1 MLEVIYNDPFTT
13 LSIIDN
19 ADIEK
24 AYIVDDEL
32 QVYATIEYWKF
43 DINEIS
49 EIWQK
54 TLEEYL
60 ELEEEEIDFIIDYRK
75 KVIDKSIKEF
85 NTFIEMY
92 KRKRNL

>member
-1 MLEVIYNDPFTT
+1 MLDVIYNDPFTR
-13 LSIIDN
+13 LSLIDN

-32 QVYATIEYWKF
+32 QIYATIEYWKF
-43 DINEIS
+43 NINEIS

-60 ELEEEEIDFIIDYRK
+60 ELEEIDFIIYYRK

>member
-32 QVYATIEYWKF
+32 QVYATIEYWCF
-43 DINEIS
+43 DIFGIS
-49 EIWQK
+49 ETRQK
-54 TLEEYL
+54 TLAEYL
-60 ELEEEEIDFIIDYRK
+60 QLEDIDETITHRK
-75 KVIDKSIKEF
+75 MLADKSIKEF

>member
-1 MLEVIYNDPFTT
+1 MLEVIYNDPFTR
-13 LSIIDN
+13 LSLIDN
-19 ADIEK
+19 AEIEK

-54 TLEEYL
+54 TLEEYF
-60 ELEEEEIDFIIDYRK
+60 ELEEIDFLIDYRK
-75 KVIDKSIKEF
+75 KVIDKSIQGF
-85 NTFIEMY
+85 NTFIKMY
-92 KRKRNL
+92 NTRNL

>member
-32 QVYATIEYWKF
+32 QVYATIEYWCF
-43 DINEIS
+43 DIFGIS
-49 EIWQK
+49 ETWQK
-54 TLEEYL
+54 TLAEYL
-60 ELEEEEIDFIIDYRK
+60 KLNEIDFTFDHRK
-75 KVIDKSIKEF
+75 MLADKSIKEF

>member
-19 ADIEK
+19 ADIEIS
-24 AYIVDDEL
+24 YIVDDSF

-49 EIWQK
+49 EIWKK
-54 TLEEYL
+54 TLAEYL
-60 ELEEEEIDFIIDYRK
+60 KLEDIDNTIAHRK
-75 KVIDKSIKEF
+75 MLADKSIAAFKLFLE
-85 NTFIEMY
+85 NME
-92 KRKRNL
+92 K

>member
-1 MLEVIYNDPFTT
+1 MLEVIYNDPFTR
-13 LSIIDN
+13 LSLIEN
-19 ADIEK
+19 TDIEK

-32 QVYATIEYWKF
+32 QIYATINYHDF
-43 DINEIS
+43 DIDEML

-60 ELEEEEIDFIIDYRK
+60 ELEEEEIDFIIEYRK
-75 KVIDKSIKEF
+75 KLIDKSIKEF

>member
-1 MLEVIYNDPFTT
+1 MLEVIYNDPFTR
-13 LSIIDN
+13 LSLIDN
-19 ADIEK
+19 ADIETT
-24 AYIVDDEL
+24 YIVDDSF

-60 ELEEEEIDFIIDYRK
+60 ELEEIDFISDYRK
-75 KVIDKSIKEF
+75 KVIQESIAAFKQFLE
-85 NTFIEMY
+85 NME
-92 KRKRNL
+92 KQLNL

>member
-32 QVYATIEYWKF
+32 QIYATIEYWCF
-43 DINEIS
+43 DIFGIS
-49 EIWQK
+49 ETRQK
-54 TLEEYL
+54 TLAEYL
-60 ELEEEEIDFIIDYRK
+60 QLEDTDDNITYRK
-75 KVIDKSIKEF
+75 MLADKSIKEF

>member
-32 QVYATIEYWKF
+32 QVYATINYHDF
-43 DINEIS
+43 DIDEML
-49 EIWQK
+49 ETWQK
-54 TLEEYL
+54 TLTEYL
-60 ELEEEEIDFIIDYRK
+60 KLYDFDFSLEHRIMLA
-75 KVIDKSIKEF
+75 DKSINAFKEF
-85 NTFIEMY
+85 LENMEDTN
-92 KRKRNL
+92 NL

>member
-1 MLEVIYNDPFTT
+1 MLEVIYNDPFTR
-13 LSIIDN
+13 LSLIDN
-19 ADIEK
+19 ADIETT
-24 AYIVDDEL
+24 YIVDDSF

-60 ELEEEEIDFIIDYRK
+60 QLEDIDETITHRK
-75 KVIDKSIKEF
+75 MLAQKSIQEF
-85 NTFIEMY
+85 KQFLEKY
-92 KRKRNL
+92 RNN

>member
-32 QVYATIEYWKF
+32 QVYATIEYCKF

-54 TLEEYL
+54 TLEEYFPL
-60 ELEEEEIDFIIDYRK
+60 EEIDFISDYRK
-75 KVIDKSIKEF
+75 KVIQKSIQEF
-85 NTFIEMY
+85 KQFLEKY
-92 KRKRNL
+92 RNN

>member
-1 MLEVIYNDPFTT
+1 MLDVIYNDPFTT
-13 LSIIDN
+13 LSLIDN

-32 QVYATIEYWKF
+32 QIYATIEYWKF

-49 EIWQK
+49 ETRQK
-54 TLEEYL
+54 TLAEYL
-60 ELEEEEIDFIIDYRK
+60 QLEDIDDTIAHRK
-75 KVIDKSIKEF
+75 MLAQKSIKEF

-92 KRKRNL
+92 KRIRNL

>member
-13 LSIIDN
+13 LSLIDN

-24 AYIVDDEL
+24 AYIVDDSL
-32 QVYATIEYWKF
+32 QIYATINYHDF
-43 DINEIS
+43 DIDEML
-49 EIWQK
+49 ETWQK
-54 TLEEYL
+54 TLTEYL
-60 ELEEEEIDFIIDYRK
+60 KLYDFDFSLEHRK
-75 KVIDKSIKEF
+75 MLADKSIKEF

>member
-19 ADIEK
+19 ADIEIS
-24 AYIVDDEL
+24 YIVDDSF

-49 EIWQK
+49 EIWKK
-54 TLEEYL
+54 TLAEYL
-60 ELEEEEIDFIIDYRK
+60 KLEDIDNTIAHRK
-75 KVIDKSIKEF
+75 MLADKSIKEF

-92 KRKRNL
+92 KRIRNL

>member
-13 LSIIDN
+13 LSLIDN

-32 QVYATIEYWKF
+32 QIYATIEYWCF
-43 DINEIS
+43 DIIGIS
-49 EIWQK
+49 ETRQK

-60 ELEEEEIDFIIDYRK
+60 QLEDIDDNITYRK
-75 KVIDKSIKEF
+75 MLADKSTQAFKLFLE
-85 NTFIEMY
+85 NME
-92 KRKRNL
+92 KQLNL

>member
-32 QVYATIEYWKF
+32 QIYATIEYWCF
-43 DINEIS
+43 DIIGIS
-49 EIWQK
+49 ETWQK
-54 TLEEYL
+54 TLAEYFQL
-60 ELEEEEIDFIIDYRK
+60 EDIDDTIAHRK
-75 KVIDKSIKEF
+75 MLADKSIKEF

>member
-1 MLEVIYNDPFTT
+1 MLEVIYNDPFTR
-13 LSIIDN
+13 LSLIDN
-19 ADIEK
+19 ADIETT
-24 AYIVDDEL
+24 YIVDDSF

-60 ELEEEEIDFIIDYRK
+60 QLEDIDETIKHRK
-75 KVIDKSIKEF
+75 MLAQKSIQEF
-85 NTFIEMY
+85 KQFLEKY
-92 KRKRNL
+92 RNN

>member
-1 MLEVIYNDPFTT
+1 MLDVIYNDPFTT
-13 LSIIDN
+13 LSLIDN

-32 QVYATIEYWKF
+32 QIYATIEYWKF

-60 ELEEEEIDFIIDYRK
+60 KLEEIDFSLDHRK
-75 KVIDKSIKEF
+75 MLAQKSTAAFKLF
-85 NTFIEMY
+85 LEMY
-92 KRKRNL
+92 GKKYF